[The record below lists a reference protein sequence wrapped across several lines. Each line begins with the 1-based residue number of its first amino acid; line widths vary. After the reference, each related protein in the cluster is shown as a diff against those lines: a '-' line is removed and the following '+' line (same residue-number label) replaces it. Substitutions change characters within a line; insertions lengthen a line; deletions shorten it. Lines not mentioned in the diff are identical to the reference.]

1 MDHMPEALDFDRHAG
16 DWPNRA
22 ASRLVETPGLRWH
35 VQVMGEGPPLL
46 LLHGTGASTHS
57 WAGLAPLLSCRF
69 TVIAPD
75 LPGQGFT
82 IASGRQDLSMRG
94 MASAI
99 RSLLDKLSLEPQ
111 IGIGHSAGAA
121 IVARMSLDQQLS
133 LHSIVALNGAFVPFG
148 GLASR
153 VFSPLAK
160 LLTLNPVVPRL
171 FAWSAGDRSA
181 VERLLRSTGSKVPD
195 LSLALYQRLFASPAH
210 VASTLSMMA
219 SWDLESLIRDLPRL
233 QPPLLLVTGE
243 NDTTIAPGD
252 AKLIARLVP
261 ASHVLPLTGL
271 GHLAHEEDPQR
282 IADLILTP
290 AASKSAEI

>member
-1 MDHMPEALDFDRHAG
+1 MPEALDFNRHAG

-57 WAGLAPLLSCRF
+57 WAGLAPLLSRRF

-82 IASGRQDLSMRG
+82 IASGNKDLSMLG
-94 MASAI
+94 MARAI
-99 RSLLDKLSLEPQ
+99 RSLLDKLALEPQ

-121 IVARMSLDQQLS
+121 ILARMSLDRQLS
-133 LHSIVALNGAFVPFG
+133 TRSIVALNGAFVPFG
-148 GLASR
+148 GIASR

-181 VERLLRSTGSKVPD
+181 VERLLRSTGSQVPD
-195 LSLALYQRLFASPAH
+195 QSLALYQRLFASPAH

-219 SWDLESLIRDLPRL
+219 SWDLDSLIRDLPLL
-233 QPPLLLVTGE
+233 QPRLLLVTGE
-243 NDTTIAPGD
+243 NDLTVAPGD
-252 AKLIARLVP
+252 AHLISRLVP
-261 ASHVLPLTGL
+261 SSRVLSLPGL
-271 GHLAHEEDPQR
+271 GHLAHEEDPVR
-282 IADLILTP
+282 IANLI
-290 AASKSAEI
+290 AAPGETMNEGT

>member
-1 MDHMPEALDFDRHAG
+1 MPEALDFDRHAG

-22 ASRLVETPGLRWH
+22 ASRLIETPGLRWH
-35 VQVMGEGPPLL
+35 VQVMGAGPPLL

-57 WAGLAPLLSCRF
+57 WAGLAPLLSRRF
-69 TVIAPD
+69 KVIAPD

-94 MASAI
+94 MAGAI
-99 RSLLDKLSLEPQ
+99 RTLMDHLQLEPQ
-111 IGIGHSAGAA
+111 IGVGHSAGAA
-121 IVARMSLDQQLS
+121 ILARMSLDRQLA
-133 LHSIVALNGAFVPFG
+133 LQSIVALNGAFVPFG

-160 LLTLNPVVPRL
+160 LLTLNPVVPRI

-195 LSLALYQRLFASPAH
+195 QSLALYQRLFASPAH

-243 NDTTIAPGD
+243 NDLTIAPGD

-261 ASHVLPLTGL
+261 VSRILPLPGL

-282 IADLILTP
+282 IAEVIPSP
-290 AASKSAEI
+290 AGPNSAEF